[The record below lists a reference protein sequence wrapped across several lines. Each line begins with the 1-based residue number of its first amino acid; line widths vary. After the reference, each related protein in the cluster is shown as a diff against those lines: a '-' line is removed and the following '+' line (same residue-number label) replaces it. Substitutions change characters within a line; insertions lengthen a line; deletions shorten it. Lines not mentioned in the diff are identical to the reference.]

1 MILNRLLITAALMLF
16 SMTLTAQKTYLPLTV
31 GTDTI
36 GFFEG
41 NAFDPYKKKYLFK
54 STQADKFV
62 QSHPDLDFEW
72 STNEPTYELNLKWN
86 LFSISV
92 PAFSQDLVEYDKGTF
107 IEYDKGIFTRNGERL
122 EMYQIDDLTLLHKAG
137 RGNVR
142 RANRFDLMYKDEYVR
157 ISNNTLN
164 FIGGAA
170 TGFSGGIGVLTGGIF
185 AYASLWGWDADYALP
200 SLFLVPGAGL
210 SVVSYKAFSRIALSK
225 KGCLR
230 KRDKQFNK
238 VADKLNEAIVRAG
251 PTVQSSNQ

>member
-62 QSHPDLDFEW
+62 ESHPDLDFEW
-72 STNEPTYELNLKWN
+72 STNEPTYELKLKWN
-86 LFSISV
+86 PFVIFS
-92 PAFSQDLVEYDKGTF
+92 PAYSQDYVEYDKGTF
-107 IEYDKGIFTRNGERL
+107 TQNGERL

-157 ISNNTLN
+157 ISNNGLN
-164 FIGGAA
+164 FIGGVA
-170 TGFSGGIGVLTGGIF
+170 TGFSGGIGVLIGGFFIE
-185 AYASLWGWDADYALP
+185 YIQGI
-200 SLFLVPGAGL
+200 LFLVPGAGL

-238 VADKLNEAIVRAG
+238 VAYKLNEAIKAA
-251 PTVQSSNQ
+251 NQ

>member
-41 NAFDPYKKKYLFK
+41 NAFDLYKKKYLFK

-62 QSHPDLDFEW
+62 ESHPDLDFEW

-137 RGNVR
+137 RGNFR
-142 RANRFDLMYKDEYVR
+142 RGNRFDFMHKNPYIR
-157 ISNNTLN
+157 SRNNTLN
-164 FIGGAA
+164 LLGGAA
-170 TGFSGGIGVLTGGIF
+170 TGIYGVTGIYTGVLGMFVGV
-185 AYASLWGWDADYALP
+185 YDSEP
-200 SLFLVPGAGL
+200 SFLRLGALFLGAGTGL
-210 SVVSYKAFSRIALSK
+210 CVVSYKAFSRITSYEM
-225 KGCLR
+225 CLP
-230 KRDKQFNK
+230 KRDEEFKK
-238 VADKLNEAIVRAG
+238 VADKINQAIDAVG
-251 PTVQSSNQ
+251 PSAQSSNQ

>member
-41 NAFDPYKKKYLFK
+41 NAFDLYKKKYLFK

-142 RANRFDLMYKDEYVR
+142 RANRFDLMYKDEYLR

-170 TGFSGGIGVLTGGIF
+170 TGFFGGIGVLLSPYVISETGRFG
-185 AYASLWGWDADYALP
+185 DY
-200 SLFLVPGAGL
+200 SFGYTSVYVPATTGL
-210 SVVSYKAFSRIALSK
+210 CVVTYKAFSRIALSPA
-225 KGCLR
+225 GCLR
-230 KRDKQFNK
+230 KRDKEFNK
-238 VADKLNEAIVRAG
+238 VADKI
-251 PTVQSSNQ
+251 NQADFVKSLRDEL

>member
-41 NAFDPYKKKYLFK
+41 NAFDLYKKKYLFK

-62 QSHPDLDFEW
+62 ESHPDLDFEW

-142 RANRFDLMYKDEYVR
+142 RANRFDLMYKDEYLR

-170 TGFSGGIGVLTGGIF
+170 TGFFGGIGVLIGGFFIDIQ
-185 AYASLWGWDADYALP
+185 GI
-200 SLFLVPGAGL
+200 LFLVPGAGL

>member
-142 RANRFDLMYKDEYVR
+142 RANRFDLMYKDEYLR

-170 TGFSGGIGVLTGGIF
+170 TGFFGGIGVLIGGFFIDIQ
-185 AYASLWGWDADYALP
+185 GI
-200 SLFLVPGAGL
+200 LFLVPGAGL

-238 VADKLNEAIVRAG
+238 VADKLNEAI
-251 PTVQSSNQ
+251 QSSNQ

>member
-16 SMTLTAQKTYLPLTV
+16 SMTLTAQKTYLLTAQKTYLPLTV

-62 QSHPDLDFEW
+62 ESHPDLDFEW

-157 ISNNTLN
+157 ISNNGLN
-164 FIGGAA
+164 FIGGVA
-170 TGFSGGIGVLTGGIF
+170 TGFSGGIGVLIGGFFIE
-185 AYASLWGWDADYALP
+185 YIQGI
-200 SLFLVPGAGL
+200 LFLVPGAGL

-225 KGCLR
+225 KGCL
-230 KRDKQFNK
+230 KRRDRQFNK
-238 VADKLNEAIVRAG
+238 VADKINQAI
-251 PTVQSSNQ
+251 QSSNQ

>member
-142 RANRFDLMYKDEYVR
+142 RANRFDLMYKDEYLR

-170 TGFSGGIGVLTGGIF
+170 TGFFGGIGVLIGGFFIDIQ
-185 AYASLWGWDADYALP
+185 GI
-200 SLFLVPGAGL
+200 LFLVPGAGL

>member
-107 IEYDKGIFTRNGERL
+107 IEYDKGIFTRNEERL

-170 TGFSGGIGVLTGGIF
+170 TGFYGVLP
-185 AYASLWGWDADYALP
+185 AYYTVISISAWVEDPLLP
-200 SLFLVPGAGL
+200 LLFGAGTGL
-210 SVVSYKAFSRIALSK
+210 CVVSYKAFSRIASK
-225 KGCLR
+225 EMCLPR
-230 KRDKQFNK
+230 RDRQFNK
-238 VADKLNEAIVRAG
+238 VAEKINQAIKA
-251 PTVQSSNQ
+251 SNH

>member
-122 EMYQIDDLTLLHKAG
+122 EMYQIDDLNLLHKAG

-142 RANRFDLMYKDEYVR
+142 RANRFDLMYKDEYLR

-170 TGFSGGIGVLTGGIF
+170 TGFFGGIGVLIGGFFIDIQ
-185 AYASLWGWDADYALP
+185 GI
-200 SLFLVPGAGL
+200 LFLVPGAGL

>member
-62 QSHPDLDFEW
+62 ESHPDLDFEW
-72 STNEPTYELNLKWN
+72 STNEPTYELKLKWN
-86 LFSISV
+86 PFVIFS
-92 PAFSQDLVEYDKGTF
+92 PAYSQDSVIFSPAYSQDYVEYDNGTF
-107 IEYDKGIFTRNGERL
+107 TQNGERL

-157 ISNNTLN
+157 ISNNGLN
-164 FIGGAA
+164 FIGGVA
-170 TGFSGGIGVLTGGIF
+170 TGFSGGIGVLIGGFFIE
-185 AYASLWGWDADYALP
+185 YIQGI
-200 SLFLVPGAGL
+200 LFLVPGAGL

-238 VADKLNEAIVRAG
+238 VADKINQAIAAEG
-251 PTVQSSNQ
+251 PTAQSSNQ